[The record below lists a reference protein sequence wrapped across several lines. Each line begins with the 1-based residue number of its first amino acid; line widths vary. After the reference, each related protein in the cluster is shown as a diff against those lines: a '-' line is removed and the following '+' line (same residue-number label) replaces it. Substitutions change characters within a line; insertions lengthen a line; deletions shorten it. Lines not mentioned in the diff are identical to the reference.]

1 MYYPHRRL
9 AVLGQRFPP
18 KTFDPE
24 LRFLGERTKQ
34 VSSYRGSADRPDQAR
49 AIAAVAAVHV
59 ALAAVILTG
68 LNVEFARRAVEH
80 LTTLDIR
87 EPPPPPRVPLPPPT
101 SKPQRMKKSAGA
113 PARKAEPT
121 PVVAPEPRIPEPSP
135 IPAAKVAGIGSAS
148 ISGASTSGAGTGAGG
163 SGNGTGGGR
172 KQQFRGLFAAG
183 ARPELRSTR
192 LSDAC
197 CGAPPNWVGCRVA
210 DGRADRHAQQL
221 RHLPLERGR
230 ICRPRPVPADPGA
243 AALPSRSRQSRA
255 ADSLPAPVHC
265 DVEDLISAPR

>member
-1 MYYPHRRL
+1 VYYPHRRL
-9 AVLGQRFPP
+9 AVLGQRFPL

-24 LRFLGERTKQ
+24 LRFLRERTKQ

-163 SGNGTGGGR
+163 SGNGTGGGGSSN
-172 KQQFRGLFAAG
+172 FAGYSPPGLVQNLGRHDYRTLAAG
-183 ARPELRSTR
+183 RLPIGSAVVSLMVEPTGMPSNCVISRS
-192 LSDAC
+192 SGDAYVDQGLC
-197 CGAPPNWVGCRVA
+197 P
-210 DGRADRHAQQL
+210 L
-221 RHLPLERGR
+221 ILERLRFRPALDNLGR
-230 ICRPRPVPADPGA
+230 PIPYRLQYIATWR
-243 AALPSRSRQSRA
+243 
-255 ADSLPAPVHC
+255 
-265 DVEDLISAPR
+265 I